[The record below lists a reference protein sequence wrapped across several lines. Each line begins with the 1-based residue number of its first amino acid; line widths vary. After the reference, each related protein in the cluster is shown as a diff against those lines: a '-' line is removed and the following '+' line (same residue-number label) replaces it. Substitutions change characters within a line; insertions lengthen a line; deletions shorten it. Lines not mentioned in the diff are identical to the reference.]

1 MEKTILVVSTQ
12 EVFHA
17 VDAQERFRAK
27 LLMTV
32 MRLTIS

>member
-1 MEKTILVVSTQ
+1 MEKASLGVSTQ

-17 VDAQERFRAK
+17 VGALERFRAK

>member
-1 MEKTILVVSTQ
+1 MEKAILVVSTQ

-17 VDAQERFRAK
+17 VDALQKFRAK